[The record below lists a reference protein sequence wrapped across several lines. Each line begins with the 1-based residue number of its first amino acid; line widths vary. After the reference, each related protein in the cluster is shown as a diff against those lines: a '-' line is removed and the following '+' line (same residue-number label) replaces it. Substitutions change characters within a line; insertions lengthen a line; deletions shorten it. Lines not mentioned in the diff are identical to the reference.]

1 MLTKMP
7 RSLFL
12 VLLTLGPAF
21 AATPCTSATS
31 ACTEWVTFSG
41 GPWRSMIYRT
51 YSLDAR
57 NEQITRALVMVHGTN
72 RDADNYYRNALASAF
87 LANALEDTVV
97 IAPRIASNERGC
109 QDKLDTNEVSYSCGG
124 DSWRSGGT
132 SSSNPKLTSFD
143 FIDEVLRKLANK
155 QNFPNLQ
162 HIVVAGHSAGGQ
174 FVNRYEMANQ
184 VHEKL
189 GVPVSYVV
197 ANPSSYAYPDNTRP
211 MAADW
216 TIQANPPGYIPE
228 LPAGRG
234 GRGGRGA
241 TEGEAPGAAIFRPFM
256 DGRNCTTY
264 DQWPYGFEHR
274 SGYTARLTD
283 DELKKQLASR
293 PTTYLVGELDIL
305 PLGGFD
311 GSCPAM
317 AQGPT
322 RLARGL
328 AFSKFVNQKLGAHQ
342 EAIVIPECGHNA
354 RCMFTDEKA
363 LPIVFPK

>member
-1 MLTKMP
+1 MLRP
-7 RSLFL
+7 CLFF
-12 VLLTLGPAF
+12 LLALAPAY
-21 AATPCTSATS
+21 AAEPCTKADST
-31 ACTEWVTFSG
+31 CTEWVTLGG
-41 GPWRSMIYRT
+41 GPSRSMIYRT
-51 YSLDAR
+51 YSLDVR
-57 NEQITRALVMVHGTN
+57 NERITRALVMVHGTN
-72 RDADNYYRNALASAF
+72 RDADNYYRTALASAF
-87 LANALEDTVV
+87 LGNALEDTVV
-97 IAPRIASNERGC
+97 IAPRIASSDRGC
-109 QDKLDTNEVSYSCGG
+109 QDKLAPNEVSYSCGG

-132 SSSNPKLTSFD
+132 AANNDKLTSFD
-143 FIDEVLRKLANK
+143 FIDEVLRKLARK
-155 QNFPNLQ
+155 EMFPNLK

-211 MAADW
+211 TAADW
-216 TIQANPPGYIPE
+216 PVTAGAPGYVAT
-228 LPAGRG
+228 PAAGGGRRG
-234 GRGGRGA
+234 GG
-241 TEGEAPGAAIFRPFM
+241 EGTPASNPNAIFRAFG
-256 DGRNCTTY
+256 DGRNCTTF

-274 SGYTARLTD
+274 SGYTAKLTD
-283 DELKKQLASR
+283 DQLKKQLASR
-293 PTTYLVGELDIL
+293 PTTYLLGELDIL

-311 GSCPAM
+311 SSCPAM

-328 AFSKFVNQKLGAHQ
+328 AFSKFVQEKLGGHP
-342 EAIVIPECGHNA
+342 ETVIVPECPHNA

>member
-1 MLTKMP
+1 M
-7 RSLFL
+7 
-12 VLLTLGPAF
+12 V
-21 AATPCTSATS
+21 
-31 ACTEWVTFSG
+31 
-41 GPWRSMIYRT
+41 YRT
-51 YSLDAR
+51 YSLETR
-57 NEQITRALVMVHGTN
+57 NDQITRALIMIHGTN
-72 RDADNYYRNALASAF
+72 RDADNYFRNALASAF
-87 LANALEDTVV
+87 LANALEDTIV
-97 IAPRIASNERGC
+97 IAPHIVSHDRGC
-109 QDKLDTNEVSYSCGG
+109 QDALAPNEVSYSCTG

-132 SSSNPKLTSFD
+132 ASNNDKLTSFD
-143 FIDEVLRKLANK
+143 FIDEILRKLARK
-155 QNFPNLQ
+155 ETFPNLK

-184 VHEKL
+184 VHESL

-211 MAADW
+211 TPADW
-216 TIQANPPGYIPE
+216 PVSAGAPGYVPAPE
-228 LPAGRG
+228 AGRG
-234 GRGGRGA
+234 GRGGAEPPPAGTA
-241 TEGEAPGAAIFRPFM
+241 VFRPFN
-256 DGRNCTTY
+256 DGRNCSTY

-274 SGYTARLTD
+274 SGYTARLSD
-283 DELKKQLASR
+283 DQLKKQLASR

-311 GSCPAM
+311 SSCPAM

-328 AFSKFVNQKLGAHQ
+328 AFNKFVNQKLGAHQ
-342 EAIVIPECGHNA
+342 EAVVIPECGHNA

>member
-1 MLTKMP
+1 M
-7 RSLFL
+7 LFL
-12 VLLTLGPAF
+12 ALAPAY
-21 AATPCTSATS
+21 AANPCITATA
-31 ACTEWVTFSG
+31 ACTEWVTLGG
-41 GPWRSMIYRT
+41 GPSRSMIYRT
-51 YSLDAR
+51 YSLDVR

-87 LANALEDTVV
+87 LGNALEDTVV
-97 IAPRIASNERGC
+97 IAPRIASADRGC
-109 QDKLDTNEVSYSCGG
+109 QDKLAANEVSYSCNG

-132 SSSNPKLTSFD
+132 AASNDKLTSFD
-143 FIDEVLRKLANK
+143 FIDEVLRKLARK
-155 QNFPNLQ
+155 EIFPNLK

-189 GVPVSYVV
+189 GVPVSYIV

-211 MAADW
+211 TAADW
-216 TIQANPPGYIPE
+216 PVTAGPPGYV
-228 LPAGRG
+228 PAPAPTGGRRG
-234 GRGGRGA
+234 GS
-241 TEGEAPGAAIFRPFM
+241 GEAAGAVFRAFG

-264 DQWPYGFEHR
+264 DLWPYGFEHR
-274 SGYTARLTD
+274 SGYTARLSD
-283 DELKKQLASR
+283 DQLKKQLASR
-293 PTTYLVGELDIL
+293 PTTYLLGEEDIL

-317 AQGPT
+317 AQGPP

-328 AFSKFVNQKLGAHQ
+328 AFSKYVTEKLGGHPDVV
-342 EAIVIPECGHNA
+342 VIAECGHNA
-354 RCMFTDEKA
+354 RCMYTDEKA